1 MPLVVDR
8 AQADITITEA
18 ILRVKARHQNRQLG
32 GSTDGL
38 DADWRTWLT
47 SLFPGYVQHGFAAH
61 HVDLWEWVWSLV
73 KGTRSAP
80 FVAIWPRGGAKSTSA
95 EMACAAL
102 AARKARRYVLY
113 VCQTQDQ
120 SDDHVQNI
128 AGMLESSNVERHYPE
143 LASRLVGKYGNSKGW
158 RRNRL
163 RTASG
168 FTVDAIG
175 LDSAARG
182 AKLDEDR
189 PDLMVFDDLDSELDS
204 AVTTQKKILTL
215 TRKLIPAG
223 AADLAILAIQNL
235 VHPDSIFSRLCD
247 GRADFMA
254 DRIVSGPHPAL
265 HNIAYEQKN
274 GKYVLVAGEPTWEG
288 MSLAR
293 CQEMVDDMGLSAFLA
308 ECQHSVEAPPG
319 GMFDHLDFLHCKWDE
334 LPELVRIVVW
344 ADPAV
349 TSTDDSDAHGIQADG
364 LGVDGKLYR
373 LWSWED
379 RTSPEDCLKRA
390 IRKAVELKAE
400 SVGVETDQGGDAWQ
414 SVYKQAVQDLKLERP
429 PKFRSEKAGAGHG
442 PKAER
447 ASRMLVDYERGRIVH
462 VLGTHQILERAL
474 RRFPKT
480 KPFDLTDACYW
491 GWNDLMRAKKI
502 PYGGR

>member
-1 MPLVVDR
+1 M
-8 AQADITITEA
+8 
-18 ILRVKARHQNRQLG
+18 
-32 GSTDGL
+32 
-38 DADWRTWLT
+38 
-47 SLFPGYVQHGFAAH
+47 
-61 HVDLWEWVWSLV
+61 
-73 KGTRSAP
+73 
-80 FVAIWPRGGAKSTSA
+80 
-95 EMACAAL
+95 
-102 AARKARRYVLY
+102 
-113 VCQTQDQ
+113 
-120 SDDHVQNI
+120 
-128 AGMLESSNVERHYPE
+128 
-143 LASRLVGKYGNSKGW
+143 ASRLVGKYGNSKGW

-204 AVTTQKKILTL
+204 PATTQKKILTL

-235 VHPDSIFSRLCD
+235 VHPDSIFSRLAD
-247 GRADFMA
+247 GRADFLA
-254 DRIVSGPHPAL
+254 DRIASGPHPAL

-274 GKYVLVAGEPTWEG
+274 GRYVLVAGEPTWEG

-293 CQEMVDDMGLSAFLA
+293 CQEMIDDMGLSAFLS
-308 ECQHSVEAPPG
+308 ECQHEVEAPPG
-319 GMFDHLDFLHCKWDE
+319 GMFDHIDFQHCTWDE
-334 LPELVRIVVW
+334 LPDMVRIVVW

-349 TSTDDSDAHGIQADG
+349 TSTDESDAHGIQADG

-400 SVGVETDQGGDAWQ
+400 SVGVETDQGGDTWQ

-474 RRFPKT
+474 RRFPRT

-491 GWNDLMRAKKI
+491 GWNDLLRARKI

>member
-1 MPLVVDR
+1 MRP
-8 AQADITITEA
+8 
-18 ILRVKARHQNRQLG
+18 N
-32 GSTDGL
+32 
-38 DADWRTWLT
+38 
-47 SLFPGYVQHGFAAH
+47 
-61 HVDLWEWVWSLV
+61 
-73 KGTRSAP
+73 P
-80 FVAIWPRGGAKSTSA
+80 FVAIWARGAAKSTSA
-95 EMACAAL
+95 ELACAAI
-102 AARKARRYVLY
+102 AAMKRRKYVLY
-113 VCQTQDQ
+113 CSETQDQ
-120 SDDHVQNI
+120 ADDHIQTL
-128 AGMLESSNVERHYPE
+128 AGLLESATVEKHYPD

-168 FTVDAIG
+168 FTVDALG

-189 PDLMVFDDLDSELDS
+189 PDLFVFDDLDSELDS
-204 AVTTQKKILTL
+204 PATTQKKILTL

-223 AADLAILAIQNL
+223 ASDLAILAIQNL
-235 VHPDSIFSRLCD
+235 VHPDSIFARLAD

-274 GKYVLVAGEPTWEG
+274 GKYVLVAGNPTWEG
-288 MSLAR
+288 MDLHR
-293 CQEMVDDMGLSAFLA
+293 CQEMIDDMGLSAFLA
-308 ECQHSVEAPPG
+308 ECQHEVDAPPG
-319 GMFDHLDFLHCKWDE
+319 GMFDHIEFQHCTWEE

-349 TSTDDSDAHGIQADG
+349 TSTDESDAHGIQADG

-379 RTSPEDCLKRA
+379 RTSPEDCLRRA

-400 SVGVETDQGGDAWQ
+400 AVGVETDQGGDTWQ
-414 SVYKQAVQDLKLERP
+414 SVYKQALLGMNLERP

-447 ASRMLVDYERGRIVH
+447 ASKMLVDYERGKIVH
-462 VLGTHQILERAL
+462 VIGTHQVLERAL
-474 RRFPKT
+474 KRFPRT
-480 KPFDLTDACYW
+480 KPYDLTDACYW
-491 GWNDLMRAKKI
+491 GWNDLLRARKI
-502 PYGGR
+502 PYIGLANARPT